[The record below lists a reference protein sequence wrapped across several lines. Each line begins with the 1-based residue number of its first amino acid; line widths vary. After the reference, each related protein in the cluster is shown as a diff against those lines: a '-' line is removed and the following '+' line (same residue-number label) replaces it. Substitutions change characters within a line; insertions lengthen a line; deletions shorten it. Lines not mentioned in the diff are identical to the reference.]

1 MILNHIFSFLTI
13 FKIVIHRLFDFNSTY
28 YLFKPI
34 VFPKSTKTFMH
45 IGLGLM
51 NRARFTRSFRFV
63 SFLTVCR
70 VAQCSLPSKWVF
82 DGRAAKGVEYTLY
95 KVRRVK

>member
-34 VFPKSTKTFMH
+34 VFPKSTKTFVH
-45 IGLGLM
+45 VAWIRL
-51 NRARFTRSFRFV
+51 NESRSFHTFVSFRFV
-63 SFLTVCR
+63 SHGLHSARCPR
-70 VAQCSLPSKWVF
+70 SGCSMGGPRKAWNI
-82 DGRAAKGVEYTLY
+82 RYIK
-95 KVRRVK
+95 

>member
-45 IGLGLM
+45 IAWIRL
-51 NRARFTRSFRFV
+51 NESRSFHTFVSFRFV
-63 SFLTVCR
+63 SHGLQGGTVL
-70 VAQCSLPSKWVF
+70 VALEVGVRWE
-82 DGRAAKGVEYTLY
+82 GRE
-95 KVRRVK
+95 RRGIYVI

>member
-34 VFPKSTKTFMH
+34 VFPKSTKTFVH
-45 IGLGLM
+45 VAWIRL
-51 NRARFTRSFRFV
+51 NESRSFHTFV

-70 VAQCSLPSKWVF
+70 VVQCSLPSKWVF